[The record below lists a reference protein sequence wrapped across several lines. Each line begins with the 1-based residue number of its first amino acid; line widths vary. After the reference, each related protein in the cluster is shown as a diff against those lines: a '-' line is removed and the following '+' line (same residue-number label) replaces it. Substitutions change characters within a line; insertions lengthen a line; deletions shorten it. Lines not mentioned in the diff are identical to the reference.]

1 MKHKVKILI
10 LTNGDYGDY
19 DFCREVKI
27 YDSIICADNGLRHA
41 RKLNITP
48 QYILGDFDSCSK
60 EELLYYKE
68 QGIPVVP
75 YPSHK
80 DETDTELAIH
90 KAVALG
96 ATHIDIWGGLGSRF
110 DHTLANVHLMY
121 KAFNQ
126 GIKVRL
132 LSGQNTVQLM
142 DKKLQLEGK
151 KGDLISLLPYTPI
164 VKGVHTKNLMYP
176 VEGGSFEM
184 GKPYGVSNVFLGDWA
199 EVSIEE
205 GLLLVVQAKDEP

>member
-19 DFCREVKI
+19 GFCLQPKEYEV
-27 YDSIICADNGLRHA
+27 IICADNGLKHA
-41 RKLNITP
+41 HKLGITP
-48 QYILGDFDSCSK
+48 HYIVGDFDSCEK
-60 EELLYYKE
+60 EEWLYYKE
-68 QGIPVVP
+68 QGIAIAT

-80 DETDTELAIH
+80 NETDTELALE
-90 KAVALG
+90 KAMALG
-96 ATHIDIWGGLGSRF
+96 GTQIDVWGGLGSRF

-121 KAFNQ
+121 RAFKK

-132 LSGQNTVQLM
+132 LSGQNRVQLIN
-142 DKKLQLEGK
+142 KKLRIEGK
-151 KGDLISLLPYTPI
+151 KGDLISLLPYTP
-164 VKGVHTKNLMYP
+164 VVSGVYTKNLLYP
-176 VEGGSFEM
+176 VEDGCFEM

-205 GLLLVVQAKDEP
+205 GLLLVIQAKDE